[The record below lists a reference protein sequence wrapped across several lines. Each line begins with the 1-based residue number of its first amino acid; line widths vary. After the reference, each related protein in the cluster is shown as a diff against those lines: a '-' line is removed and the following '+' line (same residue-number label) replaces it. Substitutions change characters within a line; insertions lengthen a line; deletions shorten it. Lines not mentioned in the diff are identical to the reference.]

1 MIKQVQP
8 ESYDAD
14 SDDGNGYRYAYDAC
28 GRMTEVQDPGG
39 NILHTYEYNGHGQ
52 ILREV
57 DGEGKEVLYTYND
70 LGWKI
75 REQIK
80 VQETDPALY
89 RVIAYTYD
97 SQGNKV
103 EEAYGQQEVER
114 DGEPDGWHRIHFSYD
129 KNNHLNVVKDDFG
142 AKMRYDYDCLGNVT
156 LEERAIADG
165 VHSVI
170 HYAYNK
176 NGWLVQRTEEIQG
189 NGPVQAAVTRY
200 AYDANGNLTKITTPK
215 GSEIRRSYD
224 ADDRLTEERVLDRK
238 NGIDRR
244 VQYAYDAAGNVLK
257 QAILGTDGECLESST
272 RYDLK
277 DRATHRTNPAGGV
290 TRYLYDRNDRL
301 RKEISPY
308 GYEPESDDGAGVSY
322 TYDSR
327 GNRIRTTNA
336 LGEVVQELSYNLQ
349 NQPVIQKD
357 TFGNRTELSYELDG
371 KIKDVRR
378 SGNHQRTLQ
387 QYEYNAR
394 GQITGVVDGN
404 RNPISYDVD
413 SWGRITG
420 IGFADGVKEGYEY
433 TPAGQVSRTIDGN
446 GNAVQYRYNSLGK
459 ISERI
464 DQLGFTE
471 TFRYDEEGN
480 LSLHIDRDGR
490 QLQRAC
496 NVFGQPVYEKASDAE
511 GKHTNISTWHYDSL
525 GRVTRA
531 VCDGK
536 SYEYI
541 YDAHGNLKEKRSNGK
556 RLVSYTHDR
565 AGQITEIRDPAGVST
580 RYEYD
585 ILGRRSRI
593 FNDDGL
599 EVRYGYDALNRISRI
614 HYGNGVETAYTY
626 DGDGNIRTLET
637 KAGENVLLS
646 FAYRYDGNGNRTAK
660 TGTQATLGGIT
671 AGNNALDL
679 SYAYDVRGQLLE
691 ERRNGTS
698 VCYAYDKAGNRIR
711 KTDVQGEIRYLYNA
725 KNQLIAEESPA
736 DRKQFS
742 YDRQGGIIEEK
753 NAAGI
758 RRFSYN
764 SRHQQTRVETET
776 GSVQENRYDAEGLR
790 FELLENGRRTSF
802 VYHDG
807 ELLQEEGREEQG
819 TSYHLGAGMEAFR
832 RGQELSYYHRDEQ
845 LSTVFVTD
853 GHRNVQNSYQYDAF
867 GMSLGTTEKLN
878 NRIRY
883 TGQQY
888 DDVTGQY
895 YLRARY
901 YNPVAGRFMQED
913 VYQGDGLNL
922 YAYCGNNPVVYDD
935 PSGYASTST
944 GKACPPKG
952 KISESVDGS
961 GTPSEKVKVPT
972 VKSGEFNEWFNSLS
986 VDELDELWKDKST
999 RKAIERQLRA
1009 PGGMHE
1015 WHLVS
1020 RAPQFKY
1027 WGVNAEQIRDL
1038 RTVINDVEFVNPV
1051 GKHGQLGS
1059 TTAHNE
1065 LLGIIDSSSDY
1076 SMFTRRLNNW
1086 ANYRLKG
1093 GIDTLPEGLRIK

>member
-1 MIKQVQP
+1 M
-8 ESYDAD
+8 
-14 SDDGNGYRYAYDAC
+14 
-28 GRMTEVQDPGG
+28 
-39 NILHTYEYNGHGQ
+39 
-52 ILREV
+52 
-57 DGEGKEVLYTYND
+57 
-70 LGWKI
+70 
-75 REQIK
+75 
-80 VQETDPALY
+80 
-89 RVIAYTYD
+89 
-97 SQGNKV
+97 
-103 EEAYGQQEVER
+103 
-114 DGEPDGWHRIHFSYD
+114 
-129 KNNHLNVVKDDFG
+129 
-142 AKMRYDYDCLGNVT
+142 
-156 LEERAIADG
+156 
-165 VHSVI
+165 
-170 HYAYNK
+170 
-176 NGWLVQRTEEIQG
+176 
-189 NGPVQAAVTRY
+189 
-200 AYDANGNLTKITTPK
+200 
-215 GSEIRRSYD
+215 
-224 ADDRLTEERVLDRK
+224 
-238 NGIDRR
+238 
-244 VQYAYDAAGNVLK
+244 QYAYDAAGNVLK
-257 QAILGTDGECLESST
+257 QAILGADGECLESST

-301 RKEISPY
+301 RKEINPY

-327 GNRIRTTNA
+327 GNRLRTTNA
-336 LGEVVQELSYNLQ
+336 LGEVVQELSYNLR

-371 KIKDVRR
+371 KIKDIRR

-404 RNPISYDVD
+404 QNPISYDVD

-420 IGFADGVKEGYEY
+420 IGFVDGGKEGYEY

-459 ISERI
+459 VSERI
-464 DQLGFTE
+464 DQLGDTE

-541 YDAHGNLKEKRSNGK
+541 YDAYGNLKEKRSNGK

-565 AGQITEIRDPAGVST
+565 AGQITEIRDPEGVCT

-599 EVRYGYDALNRISRI
+599 EVRYGYDALNRIRHI
-614 HYGNGVETAYTY
+614 RYGNGVETACTY

-637 KAGENVLLS
+637 RAGENVLLS

-660 TGTQATLGGIT
+660 TGTQAALGGIT

-679 SYAYDVRGQLLE
+679 SYNYDVRGQLLE
-691 ERRNGTS
+691 ERRNGAS

-711 KTDVQGEIRYLYNA
+711 KTDAQGETRYLYNE
-725 KNQLIAEESPA
+725 KNQLTAEESPV

-758 RRFSYN
+758 RLFSYN

-776 GSVQENRYDAEGLR
+776 GNVQENRYDAEGLR

-802 VYHDG
+802 VYHNG

-845 LSTVFVTD
+845 LSTALVTD

-922 YAYCGNNPVVYDD
+922 YAYCGNNPVVYYD
-935 PSGYASTST
+935 PSGYYTALGNLFTDSVIETKGNSTDLKIAILKMITGDADISDATVGSHQAQHLIPNEFRNNIAVSVSGYQVDHALNGILDINRNSST
-944 GKACPPKG
+944 PGALDNFLRNYNVSAENMEFY
-952 KISESVDGS
+952 ISNKTQHGWAPGTSFYHGAYNEYVGS
-961 GTPSEKVKVPT
+961 R
-972 VKSGEFNEWFNSLS
+972 LAQ
-986 VDELDELWKDKST
+986 LDEKY
-999 RKAIERQLRA
+999 QLSL
-1009 PGGMHE
+1009 MLE
-1015 WHLVS
+1015 T
-1020 RAPQFKY
+1020 K
-1027 WGVNAEQIRDL
+1027 
-1038 RTVINDVEFVNPV
+1038 
-1051 GKHGQLGS
+1051 
-1059 TTAHNE
+1059 
-1065 LLGIIDSSSDY
+1065 
-1076 SMFTRRLNNW
+1076 
-1086 ANYRLKG
+1086 
-1093 GIDTLPEGLRIK
+1093 TLPEIREQLRLSGQLEMLQADITGLNNELRRANQEGIDLYLTHPNNTNIIDYTEGGTLSHEDAMKKYREENFGEKENKESLKSNGCGNGKKV

>member
-1 MIKQVQP
+1 MPWRQCVFLF
-8 ESYDAD
+8 
-14 SDDGNGYRYAYDAC
+14 GNY
-28 GRMTEVQDPGG
+28 
-39 NILHTYEYNGHGQ
+39 Q
-52 ILREV
+52 ILIQTA
-57 DGEGKEVLYTYND
+57 D
-70 LGWKI
+70 I
-75 REQIK
+75 
-80 VQETDPALY
+80 
-89 RVIAYTYD
+89 
-97 SQGNKV
+97 SQ
-103 EEAYGQQEVER
+103 
-114 DGEPDGWHRIHFSYD
+114 PF
-129 KNNHLNVVKDDFG
+129 F
-142 AKMRYDYDCLGNVT
+142 
-156 LEERAIADG
+156 
-165 VHSVI
+165 
-170 HYAYNK
+170 
-176 NGWLVQRTEEIQG
+176 
-189 NGPVQAAVTRY
+189 
-200 AYDANGNLTKITTPK
+200 
-215 GSEIRRSYD
+215 
-224 ADDRLTEERVLDRK
+224 EERVLDRK

-277 DRATHRTNPAGGV
+277 DRAPHRTNPAGGV

-308 GYEPESDDGAGVSY
+308 GYEPENDDGAGAAY

-327 GNRIRTTNA
+327 SNRLRTTNA
-336 LGEVVQELSYNLQ
+336 LGEVVQELSYNLR

-378 SGNHQRTLQ
+378 LGNGNRNHQRTLQ

-420 IGFADGVKEGYEY
+420 IGFVDGVKEGYEY

-464 DQLGFTE
+464 DQLGDTE

-541 YDAHGNLKEKRSNGK
+541 YDAYGNLKEKRSNGK

-565 AGQITEIRDPAGVST
+565 AGQITEIRDPEGVCT

-593 FNDDGL
+593 YNNDGL
-599 EVRYGYDALNRISRI
+599 EVRYGYDALNRIRHI
-614 HYGNGVETAYTY
+614 RYGNGVETAYTY
-626 DGDGNIRTLET
+626 DGDGNICTLET

-660 TGTQATLGGIT
+660 TGMQAGVTLGGITSEIT

-711 KTDVQGEIRYLYNA
+711 KTDAQGEIRYLYNE
-725 KNQLIAEESPA
+725 KNQLVEEESPV

-753 NAAGI
+753 NLAGI
-758 RRFSYN
+758 RLFSYN
-764 SRHQQTRVETET
+764 SRHQHTRVETET

-807 ELLQEEGREEQG
+807 ELLQEEGREEQK

-845 LSTVFVTD
+845 LSTTFII
-853 GHRNVQNSYQYDAF
+853 GGQGEIRNSYQYDAF

-944 GKACPPKG
+944 GKACPPQG
-952 KISESVDGS
+952 KISESVDESGS
-961 GTPSEKVKVPT
+961 
-972 VKSGEFNEWFNSLS
+972 NSLC
-986 VDELDELWKDKST
+986 
-999 RKAIERQLRA
+999 ERCI
-1009 PGGMHE
+1009 GTVSGN
-1015 WHLVS
+1015 LVC
-1020 RAPQFKY
+1020 
-1027 WGVNAEQIRDL
+1027 I
-1038 RTVINDVEFVNPV
+1038 
-1051 GKHGQLGS
+1051 
-1059 TTAHNE
+1059 
-1065 LLGIIDSSSDY
+1065 
-1076 SMFTRRLNNW
+1076 
-1086 ANYRLKG
+1086 
-1093 GIDTLPEGLRIK
+1093 

>member
-1 MIKQVQP
+1 M
-8 ESYDAD
+8 
-14 SDDGNGYRYAYDAC
+14 
-28 GRMTEVQDPGG
+28 
-39 NILHTYEYNGHGQ
+39 
-52 ILREV
+52 
-57 DGEGKEVLYTYND
+57 
-70 LGWKI
+70 
-75 REQIK
+75 
-80 VQETDPALY
+80 
-89 RVIAYTYD
+89 
-97 SQGNKV
+97 
-103 EEAYGQQEVER
+103 
-114 DGEPDGWHRIHFSYD
+114 
-129 KNNHLNVVKDDFG
+129 
-142 AKMRYDYDCLGNVT
+142 
-156 LEERAIADG
+156 
-165 VHSVI
+165 
-170 HYAYNK
+170 
-176 NGWLVQRTEEIQG
+176 
-189 NGPVQAAVTRY
+189 
-200 AYDANGNLTKITTPK
+200 
-215 GSEIRRSYD
+215 
-224 ADDRLTEERVLDRK
+224 
-238 NGIDRR
+238 
-244 VQYAYDAAGNVLK
+244 QYAYDAAGNVLK

-327 GNRIRTTNA
+327 GNRLRTTNA
-336 LGEVVQELSYNLQ
+336 LGEVVQELSYNLR

-378 SGNHQRTLQ
+378 LGNHQRTLQ

-404 RNPISYDVD
+404 QNLISYDVD

-420 IGFADGVKEGYEY
+420 IGFVDGVKEGYEY

-541 YDAHGNLKEKRSNGK
+541 YDAYGNLKEKRSNGK

-599 EVRYGYDALNRISRI
+599 EVRYGYDALNRIRHI
-614 HYGNGVETAYTY
+614 RYGNGVETAYTY

-637 KAGENVLLS
+637 RAGENVLLS

-660 TGTQATLGGIT
+660 TGTQAALGGIT

-679 SYAYDVRGQLLE
+679 SYNYDVRGQLLE
-691 ERRNGTS
+691 ERRNGAS

-711 KTDVQGEIRYLYNA
+711 KTDAQGEIRYLYNE

-758 RRFSYN
+758 RLFSYN

-845 LSTVFVTD
+845 LSTALVTD

-922 YAYCGNNPVVYDD
+922 YAYCGNNPVVYYD
-935 PSGYASTST
+935 PSGYYTALGNLFTDSVIETKGNSTDLKIAILKMITGDADISDATVGSHQAQHLIPNEFRNNIAVSVSGYQVDHALNGILDINRNSST
-944 GKACPPKG
+944 PGALDNFLRNYNVSAENMEFY
-952 KISESVDGS
+952 ISNKTQHGWAPGTSFYHGAYNEYVGS
-961 GTPSEKVKVPT
+961 R
-972 VKSGEFNEWFNSLS
+972 LAQ
-986 VDELDELWKDKST
+986 LDEKY
-999 RKAIERQLRA
+999 QLSL
-1009 PGGMHE
+1009 MLE
-1015 WHLVS
+1015 T
-1020 RAPQFKY
+1020 K
-1027 WGVNAEQIRDL
+1027 
-1038 RTVINDVEFVNPV
+1038 
-1051 GKHGQLGS
+1051 
-1059 TTAHNE
+1059 
-1065 LLGIIDSSSDY
+1065 
-1076 SMFTRRLNNW
+1076 
-1086 ANYRLKG
+1086 
-1093 GIDTLPEGLRIK
+1093 TLPEIREQLRLSGQLEMLQADITGLNNELRRANQEGIDLYLTHPNNTNIIDYTEGGTLSHEDAMKKYREENFGEKENKESLKSNGCGNGKKV

>member
-1 MIKQVQP
+1 
-8 ESYDAD
+8 
-14 SDDGNGYRYAYDAC
+14 
-28 GRMTEVQDPGG
+28 MTEVQDPGG

-156 LEERAIADG
+156 LEERVIADG

-224 ADDRLTEERVLDRK
+224 ADDRLTGERVLDRK

-257 QAILGTDGECLESST
+257 HAILGTDGECLESST

-308 GYEPESDDGAGVSY
+308 GYEPENDDGAGAAY

-327 GNRIRTTNA
+327 GNRLRTTNA
-336 LGEVVQELSYNLQ
+336 LGEVVQELSYNLR

-378 SGNHQRTLQ
+378 SGNHQRILQ

-404 RNPISYDVD
+404 QNPISYDVD

-420 IGFADGVKEGYEY
+420 IGFVDGVKEGYEY

-541 YDAHGNLKEKRSNGK
+541 YDAYGNLKEKRSNGK

-565 AGQITEIRDPAGVST
+565 AGQITEIKDSAGVCT

-599 EVRYGYDALNRISRI
+599 EVRYGYDALNRICDIR
-614 HYGNGVETAYTY
+614 YGNGVKTAYTY
-626 DGDGNIRTLET
+626 DGDGNVRTLET
-637 KAGENVLLS
+637 RAGENVLLS

-660 TGTQATLGGIT
+660 TGMQATLGGIT
-671 AGNNALDL
+671 TGNNALDI

-691 ERRNGTS
+691 ERRNGAS
-698 VCYAYDKAGNRIR
+698 VSYAYDKAGNRIR
-711 KTDVQGEIRYLYNA
+711 KTDGQGEIRYLYNE
-725 KNQLIAEESPA
+725 KNQLVEEESPA

-807 ELLQEEGREEQG
+807 ELLQEEGREEQK
-819 TSYHLGAGMEAFR
+819 TSYHLGAGIEAFQ
-832 RGQELSYYHRDEQ
+832 RGQELYYYHKDEQ
-845 LSTVFVTD
+845 LSTALVI
-853 GHRNVQNSYQYDAF
+853 GGQGEIRNSYQYDAF

-935 PSGYASTST
+935 PSGYER
-944 GKACPPKG
+944 KACPSQG
-952 KISESVDGS
+952 KISESVDES
-961 GTPSEKVKVPT
+961 GTATINPNDIRFSQSSVNGASE
-972 VKSGEFNEWFNSLS
+972 
-986 VDELDELWKDKST
+986 
-999 RKAIERQLRA
+999 
-1009 PGGMHE
+1009 
-1015 WHLVS
+1015 
-1020 RAPQFKY
+1020 
-1027 WGVNAEQIRDL
+1027 
-1038 RTVINDVEFVNPV
+1038 
-1051 GKHGQLGS
+1051 
-1059 TTAHNE
+1059 
-1065 LLGIIDSSSDY
+1065 IIDSMKAKGWDGDPIDVVR
-1076 SMFTRRLNNW
+1076 MPDGNLTTIDNTRVLAARYAEIDVQANVHAFDEVLPQDLDLIERLTTP
-1086 ANYRLKG
+1086 KG
-1093 GIDTLPEGLRIK
+1093 VPQTWGDAVLLRIGKQNSGYRNTYPLGSNIIGWSGN

>member
-1 MIKQVQP
+1 M
-8 ESYDAD
+8 
-14 SDDGNGYRYAYDAC
+14 
-28 GRMTEVQDPGG
+28 
-39 NILHTYEYNGHGQ
+39 
-52 ILREV
+52 
-57 DGEGKEVLYTYND
+57 
-70 LGWKI
+70 
-75 REQIK
+75 
-80 VQETDPALY
+80 
-89 RVIAYTYD
+89 
-97 SQGNKV
+97 
-103 EEAYGQQEVER
+103 
-114 DGEPDGWHRIHFSYD
+114 
-129 KNNHLNVVKDDFG
+129 
-142 AKMRYDYDCLGNVT
+142 
-156 LEERAIADG
+156 
-165 VHSVI
+165 
-170 HYAYNK
+170 
-176 NGWLVQRTEEIQG
+176 
-189 NGPVQAAVTRY
+189 
-200 AYDANGNLTKITTPK
+200 
-215 GSEIRRSYD
+215 
-224 ADDRLTEERVLDRK
+224 
-238 NGIDRR
+238 
-244 VQYAYDAAGNVLK
+244 QYAYDAAGNVLK

-308 GYEPESDDGAGVSY
+308 GYEPENDDGVGAAY

-336 LGEVVQELSYNLQ
+336 LGEVVQEFSYNLR

-378 SGNHQRTLQ
+378 SGNHQRILQ

-394 GQITGVVDGN
+394 RQITGVVDGN
-404 RNPISYDVD
+404 QNPISYDVD

-541 YDAHGNLKEKRSNGK
+541 YDAYGNLKEKRSNGK

-593 FNDDGL
+593 YNNDGL
-599 EVRYGYDALNRISRI
+599 EVRYGYDALNRIRHI
-614 HYGNGVETAYTY
+614 RYGNGVETAYTY

-646 FAYRYDGNGNRTAK
+646 FAYQYDGNGNRTAK

-671 AGNNALDL
+671 TGNNALDI
-679 SYAYDVRGQLLE
+679 SYNYDVRGQLLE
-691 ERRNGTS
+691 ERRNGAS

-711 KTDVQGEIRYLYNA
+711 KTDAQGEIRYLYNE

-853 GHRNVQNSYQYDAF
+853 GQGEIRNSYQYDAF
-867 GMSLGTTEKLN
+867 GIPLETTEQLN

-888 DDVTGQY
+888 DDLTEQY

-935 PSGYASTST
+935 PSGYKR
-944 GKACPPKG
+944 KACPPQG
-952 KISESVDGS
+952 KISESVDETSYGKSSSNCTELVPYYPANNGAESDSGS
-961 GTPSEKVKVPT
+961 VP
-972 VKSGEFNEWFNSLS
+972 NSLLQG
-986 VDELDELWKDKST
+986 DPNT
-999 RKAIERQLRA
+999 R
-1009 PGGMHE
+1009 
-1015 WHLVS
+1015 V
-1020 RAPQFKY
+1020 Y
-1027 WGVNAEQIRDL
+1027 
-1038 RTVINDVEFVNPV
+1038 
-1051 GKHGQLGS
+1051 
-1059 TTAHNE
+1059 
-1065 LLGIIDSSSDY
+1065 LGIIDGEPDY
-1076 SMFTRRLNNW
+1076 VGIAYDVERRQSQHGDRFDYLREITTEPLTRRQARAIEQAMIKNH
-1086 ANYRLKG
+1086 
-1093 GIDTLPEGLRIK
+1093 PEYSNKINSISTKRDWYNDAVTWGKAWLREHGLLE

>member
-1 MIKQVQP
+1 M
-8 ESYDAD
+8 
-14 SDDGNGYRYAYDAC
+14 
-28 GRMTEVQDPGG
+28 
-39 NILHTYEYNGHGQ
+39 
-52 ILREV
+52 
-57 DGEGKEVLYTYND
+57 
-70 LGWKI
+70 
-75 REQIK
+75 
-80 VQETDPALY
+80 
-89 RVIAYTYD
+89 
-97 SQGNKV
+97 

-308 GYEPESDDGAGVSY
+308 GYEPENDDGAGAAY

-327 GNRIRTTNA
+327 GNRLRTTNA
-336 LGEVVQELSYNLQ
+336 LGEVVQELSYNLR
-349 NQPVIQKD
+349 NQPVIQED

-394 GQITGVVDGN
+394 RQITGVVDGN

-420 IGFADGVKEGYEY
+420 IGFADGGKEGYEY

-459 ISERI
+459 VSERI

-541 YDAHGNLKEKRSNGK
+541 YDAYGNLKEKRSNGK

-565 AGQITEIRDPAGVST
+565 AGQITEIRDPAGVCT

-593 FNDDGL
+593 YNNDGL
-599 EVRYGYDALNRISRI
+599 EVRYGYDALNRIRHI
-614 HYGNGVETAYTY
+614 RYGNGVETAYTY

-637 KAGENVLLS
+637 RAGENVLLS
-646 FAYRYDGNGNRTAK
+646 FAYQYDGNGNRTAK

-671 AGNNALDL
+671 TGNNALDI

-691 ERRNGTS
+691 ERRNGAS

-711 KTDVQGEIRYLYNA
+711 KTDAQGEIRYLYNE
-725 KNQLIAEESPA
+725 KNQLVEEESPA

-758 RRFSYN
+758 RLFSYN
-764 SRHQQTRVETET
+764 SRRQQTRVETET
-776 GSVQENRYDAEGLR
+776 GNVQENRYDAEGLR

-845 LSTVFVTD
+845 LSTTFITG
-853 GHRNVQNSYQYDAF
+853 GHGDVLNSYQYDAF
-867 GMSLGTTEKLN
+867 GIPLDTTEQLN

-935 PSGYASTST
+935 PSGYASTSI
-944 GKACPPKG
+944 GKACPPQG

-961 GTPSEKVKVPT
+961 GTS
-972 VKSGEFNEWFNSLS
+972 
-986 VDELDELWKDKST
+986 
-999 RKAIERQLRA
+999 
-1009 PGGMHE
+1009 
-1015 WHLVS
+1015 
-1020 RAPQFKY
+1020 
-1027 WGVNAEQIRDL
+1027 
-1038 RTVINDVEFVNPV
+1038 
-1051 GKHGQLGS
+1051 S
-1059 TTAHNE
+1059 TTAGFDDW
-1065 LLGIIDSSSDY
+1065 LGKGATDNKVYFGMKDGTAQYTGI
-1076 SMFTRRLNNW
+1076 TKQTKNARLNQHNNAGKAFDDLDIQYEGLTRNQARAIEQYYIENGPNALNKINSISPNNKYYQDAMNW
-1086 ANYRLKG
+1086 AKQYLG
-1093 GIDTLPEGLRIK
+1093 VE

>member
-1 MIKQVQP
+1 M
-8 ESYDAD
+8 
-14 SDDGNGYRYAYDAC
+14 
-28 GRMTEVQDPGG
+28 
-39 NILHTYEYNGHGQ
+39 
-52 ILREV
+52 
-57 DGEGKEVLYTYND
+57 
-70 LGWKI
+70 
-75 REQIK
+75 
-80 VQETDPALY
+80 
-89 RVIAYTYD
+89 
-97 SQGNKV
+97 
-103 EEAYGQQEVER
+103 
-114 DGEPDGWHRIHFSYD
+114 
-129 KNNHLNVVKDDFG
+129 
-142 AKMRYDYDCLGNVT
+142 
-156 LEERAIADG
+156 
-165 VHSVI
+165 
-170 HYAYNK
+170 
-176 NGWLVQRTEEIQG
+176 
-189 NGPVQAAVTRY
+189 
-200 AYDANGNLTKITTPK
+200 
-215 GSEIRRSYD
+215 
-224 ADDRLTEERVLDRK
+224 
-238 NGIDRR
+238 
-244 VQYAYDAAGNVLK
+244 QYAYDAAGNVLK

-290 TRYLYDRNDRL
+290 TRYLYDWNDRL

-308 GYEPESDDGAGVSY
+308 GYEPENDDGVGAAY

-336 LGEVVQELSYNLQ
+336 LGEVVQELSYNLR

-404 RNPISYDVD
+404 QNPISYDVD

-420 IGFADGVKEGYEY
+420 IGFVDGVKEGYEY

-556 RLVSYTHDR
+556 RLVSYTHDM

-637 KAGENVLLS
+637 RAGENVLLS

-660 TGTQATLGGIT
+660 TGMQAGVTLGGVTSEIT
-671 AGNNALDL
+671 AGNNALEL

-691 ERRNGTS
+691 ERRNGAS

-711 KTDVQGEIRYLYNA
+711 KTDAQGEIRYLYNA
-725 KNQLIAEESPA
+725 KNQLVEEESPA

-753 NAAGI
+753 NLAGI
-758 RRFSYN
+758 RLFSYN
-764 SRHQQTRVETET
+764 SRHQQTGVETET
-776 GSVQENRYDAEGLR
+776 GNVQENRYDAEGLR

-845 LSTVFVTD
+845 LSTTFITG
-853 GHRNVQNSYQYDAF
+853 GHGDVQNSYQYDAF

-935 PSGYASTST
+935 PSGYER
-944 GKACPPKG
+944 KACPPQG

-961 GTPSEKVKVPT
+961 GSNTTATERRNSPGVVEGNGRNTSKMMYGTDKNAGVIPKEIADKLREKQYNNFD
-972 VKSGEFNEWFNSLS
+972 EFRNDFWKAVAETDYANEFLINGDPKNYYRMKNGGAPLVVSNQAINGSFTYQLHHIIPINQGGSVYS
-986 VDELDELWKDKST
+986 VDN
-999 RKAIERQLRA
+999 
-1009 PGGMHE
+1009 
-1015 WHLVS
+1015 LVVVTP
-1020 RAPQFKY
+1020 RYHAEILIPEVHGYNGFKQFF
-1027 WGVNAEQIRDL
+1027 R
-1038 RTVINDVEFVNPV
+1038 
-1051 GKHGQLGS
+1051 
-1059 TTAHNE
+1059 
-1065 LLGIIDSSSDY
+1065 
-1076 SMFTRRLNNW
+1076 
-1086 ANYRLKG
+1086 
-1093 GIDTLPEGLRIK
+1093 

>member
-1 MIKQVQP
+1 M
-8 ESYDAD
+8 
-14 SDDGNGYRYAYDAC
+14 
-28 GRMTEVQDPGG
+28 
-39 NILHTYEYNGHGQ
+39 
-52 ILREV
+52 
-57 DGEGKEVLYTYND
+57 
-70 LGWKI
+70 
-75 REQIK
+75 
-80 VQETDPALY
+80 
-89 RVIAYTYD
+89 
-97 SQGNKV
+97 
-103 EEAYGQQEVER
+103 
-114 DGEPDGWHRIHFSYD
+114 
-129 KNNHLNVVKDDFG
+129 
-142 AKMRYDYDCLGNVT
+142 
-156 LEERAIADG
+156 
-165 VHSVI
+165 
-170 HYAYNK
+170 
-176 NGWLVQRTEEIQG
+176 
-189 NGPVQAAVTRY
+189 
-200 AYDANGNLTKITTPK
+200 
-215 GSEIRRSYD
+215 
-224 ADDRLTEERVLDRK
+224 
-238 NGIDRR
+238 
-244 VQYAYDAAGNVLK
+244 QYAYDAAGNVLK

-308 GYEPESDDGAGVSY
+308 GYEPENDDGAGAAY

-327 GNRIRTTNA
+327 GNRLRTTNA
-336 LGEVVQELSYNLQ
+336 LGEVVQELSYNLR

-404 RNPISYDVD
+404 QNPISYDVD

-459 ISERI
+459 VSERT

-541 YDAHGNLKEKRSNGK
+541 YDAYGNLKEKRSNGK

-565 AGQITEIRDPAGVST
+565 AGQITEIRDPEGVCT

-599 EVRYGYDALNRISRI
+599 EVRYGYDALNRICDIR
-614 HYGNGVETAYTY
+614 YGNGVKTAYTY
-626 DGDGNIRTLET
+626 DGDGNVRTLET
-637 KAGENVLLS
+637 RAGEDVLLS

-660 TGTQATLGGIT
+660 TGTQAALGGITSEIT

-679 SYAYDVRGQLLE
+679 SYNYDVRGQLLE
-691 ERRNGTS
+691 ERRNGAS

-711 KTDVQGEIRYLYNA
+711 KTDVQGEIRYLYNE

-853 GHRNVQNSYQYDAF
+853 GQGEIRNSYQYDAF
-867 GMSLGTTEKLN
+867 GIPLETTEQLN

-913 VYQGDGLNL
+913 IYQGDGLNL
-922 YAYCGNNPVVYDD
+922 YAYCGNNPVVYYD
-935 PSGYASTST
+935 PSGYASTLDPWEYIDPSNLVGLSASQKKNTPGIVT
-944 GKACPPKG
+944 GLFTSSVPLTGNTIRNSDFTTIAIPQEVAQQLVG
-952 KISESVDGS
+952 K
-961 GTPSEKVKVPT
+961 
-972 VKSGEFNEWFNSLS
+972 EFSSF
-986 VDELDELWKDKST
+986 DELRGAIYEAIGNSSYAAEFST
-999 RKAIERQLRA
+999 RNQNFMLGLQA
-1009 PGGMHE
+1009 PYAPRNLQTGESYSQQKYNIHHVKPVEDGGDVYNLDNLE
-1015 WHLVS
+1015 IV
-1020 RAPQFKY
+1020 APKTHDEIH
-1027 WGVNAEQIRDL
+1027 AE
-1038 RTVINDVEFVNPV
+1038 
-1051 GKHGQLGS
+1051 
-1059 TTAHNE
+1059 
-1065 LLGIIDSSSDY
+1065 IDEQKKEQNQQK
-1076 SMFTRRLNNW
+1076 TC
-1086 ANYRLKG
+1086 K
-1093 GIDTLPEGLRIK
+1093 K

>member
-1 MIKQVQP
+1 M
-8 ESYDAD
+8 
-14 SDDGNGYRYAYDAC
+14 
-28 GRMTEVQDPGG
+28 
-39 NILHTYEYNGHGQ
+39 
-52 ILREV
+52 
-57 DGEGKEVLYTYND
+57 
-70 LGWKI
+70 
-75 REQIK
+75 
-80 VQETDPALY
+80 
-89 RVIAYTYD
+89 
-97 SQGNKV
+97 
-103 EEAYGQQEVER
+103 
-114 DGEPDGWHRIHFSYD
+114 
-129 KNNHLNVVKDDFG
+129 
-142 AKMRYDYDCLGNVT
+142 
-156 LEERAIADG
+156 
-165 VHSVI
+165 
-170 HYAYNK
+170 
-176 NGWLVQRTEEIQG
+176 
-189 NGPVQAAVTRY
+189 
-200 AYDANGNLTKITTPK
+200 
-215 GSEIRRSYD
+215 
-224 ADDRLTEERVLDRK
+224 
-238 NGIDRR
+238 
-244 VQYAYDAAGNVLK
+244 QYAYDAAGNVLK
-257 QAILGTDGECLESST
+257 QAILGADGECLESST

-301 RKEISPY
+301 RKEIRPY

-327 GNRIRTTNA
+327 GNRLRTTNA
-336 LGEVVQELSYNLQ
+336 LGEVVQELSYNLR

-420 IGFADGVKEGYEY
+420 IGFADGGKEGYEY

-464 DQLGFTE
+464 DQLGDTE

-541 YDAHGNLKEKRSNGK
+541 YDAYGNLKEKRSNGK

-637 KAGENVLLS
+637 RAGEDVLLS

-671 AGNNALDL
+671 SEITTGNNALDL

-691 ERRNGTS
+691 ERRNGAS

-711 KTDVQGEIRYLYNA
+711 KTDAQGEIRYLYNE
-725 KNQLIAEESPA
+725 KNQLVEEESPA

-758 RRFSYN
+758 RLFSYN

-776 GSVQENRYDAEGLR
+776 GNVQENRYDAEGLR

-802 VYHDG
+802 VYHNG

-845 LSTVFVTD
+845 LSTALVTD

-935 PSGYASTST
+935 PSGYKR
-944 GKACPPKG
+944 KACPPQG
-952 KISESVDGS
+952 KISESVDESGS
-961 GTPSEKVKVPT
+961 KTDVTTGLGYDAGDTPVRIDGDWTENDMKQALLGHPPRGLGSPDIHHGGQMPGGALHEVLPGQHRNNPALHPNTYNQGVTPEMRMEDRQLHWWYRAREQ
-972 VKSGEFNEWFNSLS
+972 GA
-986 VDELDELWKDKST
+986 DEL
-999 RKAIERQLRA
+999 
-1009 PGGMHE
+1009 
-1015 WHLVS
+1015 
-1020 RAPQFKY
+1020 
-1027 WGVNAEQIRDL
+1027 
-1038 RTVINDVEFVNPV
+1038 
-1051 GKHGQLGS
+1051 
-1059 TTAHNE
+1059 
-1065 LLGIIDSSSDY
+1065 
-1076 SMFTRRLNNW
+1076 
-1086 ANYRLKG
+1086 
-1093 GIDTLPEGLRIK
+1093 LPDWIYD